1 MIKAR
6 VSVGMVNYLFER
18 FHVTVMSR
26 LFFSSLI
33 IEFHFCTDKIV
44 NSLNEKCIF
53 IRKSWL
59 LVKVTTNDK
68 VFIL

>member
-18 FHVTVMSR
+18 FRVTIMSR

-33 IEFHFCTDKIV
+33 IEFHFCADKRV

-53 IRKSWL
+53 IRKSWI
-59 LVKVTTNDK
+59 LVKVTMNDK
-68 VFIL
+68 VYVL